1 VPPTPTMMP
10 GNQIKQFNFSEENT
24 NENKIWSDLQEE
36 AKNSGYAGL
45 DLEGFKVIMQRVK
58 NQAPTPLA
66 KGKSRTKNFSFEEKD
81 LTPIIAET

>member
-45 DLEGFKVIMQRVK
+45 DLDGFKVIM
-58 NQAPTPLA
+58 
-66 KGKSRTKNFSFEEKD
+66 
-81 LTPIIAET
+81 